1 MRTYREDLK
10 ECLDR
15 NEGQDEYLS
24 RLMVANT
31 VDCFDFTNEGGKSI
45 TLSEDE
51 FEIVCDFIMRC
62 GNWSI
67 DVDLDATPFKACVAL
82 NNGLK
87 KLEASGNM
95 SVERIKDVAALGVD
109 YISVGALTHSPKA
122 LDISL
127 KFYDLEK

>member
-31 VDCFDFTNEGGKSI
+31 VDCFDFTNKEGKSI

-51 FEIVCDFIMRC
+51 FEIICEFIMRC
-62 GNWSI
+62 GNWSM

-82 NNGLK
+82 NKYFQKFGCNIQDL
-87 KLEASGNM
+87 
-95 SVERIKDVAALGVD
+95 IKGSEHYDDIANYCVD
-109 YISVGALTHSPKA
+109 
-122 LDISL
+122 SL
-127 KFYDLEK
+127 IRLN